1 MEAHPHIISI
11 FNIHTATV
19 GTMNVTLL
27 FNLLPSNTIATILN
41 REAICFRE
49 NRLFV
54 EGQIILYNV
63 VHIYY
68 PFISNHDLSITIILY
83 ALLFFDKKSIT
94 YYLCDEKLFKYF
106 SRHVFNIV

>member
-19 GTMNVTLL
+19 GTTYIALL
-27 FNLLPSNTIATILN
+27 FNLLPSNTIATVLN
-41 REAICFRE
+41 GEAICFRE

-54 EGQIILYNV
+54 EGQIIFYNV

-94 YYLCDEKLFKYF
+94 Y
-106 SRHVFNIV
+106 